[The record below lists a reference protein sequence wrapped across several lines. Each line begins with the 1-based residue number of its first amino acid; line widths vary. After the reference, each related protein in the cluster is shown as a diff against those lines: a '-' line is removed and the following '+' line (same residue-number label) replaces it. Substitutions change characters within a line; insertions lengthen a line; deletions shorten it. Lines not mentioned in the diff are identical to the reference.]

1 MRKRASAKAPIL
13 SPFVYSDEMA
23 RSGARGGSG
32 QLRIIGGEWRGRRL
46 RFTPAAGLRPTSD
59 RTRETLFNW
68 LAPVI
73 RGAVCL
79 DLFAGSGALGL
90 EALSR
95 GAAHCDFV
103 EPSQTTLAGISGHLA
118 VLQATERAH
127 CHQRT
132 AETFLSRADTRYDLV
147 FVDPPFGQ
155 DMASAACHQL
165 AAAGLL
171 TAQALVY
178 VETAASEPIPG
189 VPASWCVHREKTAGG
204 VAYRLYT
211 TTA

>member
-1 MRKRASAKAPIL
+1 
-13 SPFVYSDEMA
+13 MA

-46 RFTPAAGLRPTSD
+46 RFTPAQGLRPTSD

-68 LAPVI
+68 LAPII
-73 RGAVCL
+73 RDAMCL

-103 EPSQTTLAGISGHLA
+103 EPSREALAGIRGHLA
-118 VLQATERAH
+118 LLQATGRGH
-127 CHQRT
+127 CHQHT
-132 AETFLSRADTRYDLV
+132 AEAFLSRADTRYDLA
-147 FVDPPFGQ
+147 FIDPPFGH
-155 DMASAACHQL
+155 DMASTACRQL

-171 TAQALVY
+171 TTKAMVY
-178 VETAASEPIPG
+178 VETAASEPVPE
-189 VPASWCVHREKTAGG
+189 VPANWLVHREKTAGG

-211 TTA
+211 AGT

>member
-1 MRKRASAKAPIL
+1 
-13 SPFVYSDEMA
+13 MA

-46 RFTPAAGLRPTSD
+46 RFTPAEGLRPTSD

-68 LAPVI
+68 LAPII

-103 EPSQTTLAGISGHLA
+103 EPSRETLAGIRGHLGL
-118 VLQATERAH
+118 LQATGRGH

-132 AETFLSRADTRYDLV
+132 AEAFLSQADTRYDLV
-147 FVDPPFGQ
+147 FIDPPFGHA
-155 DMASAACHQL
+155 MASTACRQL
-165 AAAGLL
+165 AASGLL
-171 TAQALVY
+171 NAQAMVY
-178 VETAASEPIPG
+178 VETAASEPVPE
-189 VPASWCVHREKTAGG
+189 VPADWLVHREKTAGG
-204 VAYRLYT
+204 VAYRLYAT
-211 TTA
+211 GA